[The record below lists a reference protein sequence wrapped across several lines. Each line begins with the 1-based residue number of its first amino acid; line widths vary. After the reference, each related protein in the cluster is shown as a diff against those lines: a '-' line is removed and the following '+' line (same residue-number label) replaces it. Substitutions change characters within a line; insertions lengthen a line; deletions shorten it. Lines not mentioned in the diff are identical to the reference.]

1 MKLLKFIS
9 LMLTVGVILLWS
21 NQTVQ
26 AEEDFLS
33 PFEVDDNTVLLMHF
47 DDPDNLMQNESDR
60 SEDGMPEGKIR
71 QGGSV
76 NSALGPSLWIDNDS
90 PDVDTS
96 MVVIPHTDDLNLP
109 NSFTIEGWSN
119 NITFDG
125 GNSPPR
131 SYNPWVIRKGHGD
144 GNMTPYGIMV
154 NPFTQSFEATNIF
167 ADHTSDPYTRI
178 KTEFG
183 TVDLGEWYHFTLI
196 KDMEHQA
203 RVLLIHDSDG
213 NLLHKTT
220 RLFPEGSSGETAIE
234 EEPLYFGVQ
243 NQSHKD
249 VGNFYW
255 NGFLDEVRISDVVR
269 DYDAPPA
276 IGNIQLDI
284 SGQNPRANTDVPV
297 IAEVRNIGS
306 NILSG
311 NPTLHYET
319 GDGNW
324 QTVTMTQGDSSFLYV
339 GTIPG
344 QPRGTMASYY
354 ITAESDAGVEG
365 RYPDVFAP
373 NSAVGWWQPN
383 EMTLSLTFDEGPG
396 STPTDASDYG
406 HTINMLGE
414 NLGYSDDVPPALAGE
429 SAYSISINQDLDG
442 EYPDTSSME
451 IPAPTPFIN
460 GAYDD
465 DGIYGWTLD
474 FWLKADTADADWEE
488 GNMMVIRVGPRGS
501 QQAGEMMHRF
511 DLFEDRF
518 RMRFKYHYAELE
530 VDVPGIG
537 SSGKWFRIEC
547 GETTQM
553 HFVRVHDEND
563 SLIARNQVDKSTTEG
578 RWKGRGPYP
587 DTYSI
592 LPFKIGNSWDSD
604 DYRGLI
610 DEVKFYNYPKDV
622 RPNFLG
628 GASIGNQAAEAPAAV
643 TANIAHPGSKIEAAE
658 VHYTSTDDNGEWH
671 TAELSPDTGNAF
683 VGEIPGQPL
692 GSITKYYLSAET
704 AGGIKITEPAEAE
717 SDSVYYEFGWW
728 EPNTQTLD
736 LTFEEGSGGSVTDH
750 SEYDHPFVNVSAE
763 YSDDAIEGD
772 YSIYFDGSG
781 SYLKLEEENAT
792 FIPSKEYTLDFWFK
806 PDSAL
811 DNGTRLIAKY
821 AANGWHKGTF
831 HVRTVNDGAEIGVW
845 PTLERTFKYK
855 MKFDSSYAVN
865 AWNHLIME
873 VATGTLSVQ
882 LRDEN
887 DELVQAIGEKLPEDD
902 HPELSKGPLFI
913 GTGEPG
919 DNDYTGKMDNI
930 QLYNYS
936 VNLGEETATE
946 PEPSGIPERFTLS
959 QNYPNPFNPSTTIR
973 YTVPA
978 EEHVTITIYDLLGRE
993 VKTLVNKNLI
1003 PGQYSSVW
1011 NGKNDAG
1018 DLVSSGVYFYRLRA
1032 GEVTKVRKMVLL
1044 R

>member
-1 MKLLKFIS
+1 MKILKFIS
-9 LMLTVGVILLWS
+9 LTLVMGVILLWS
-21 NQTVQ
+21 GIAHAQV
-26 AEEDFLS
+26 DFLS
-33 PFEVDDNTVLLMHF
+33 PFTVDDNTVLLMHF
-47 DDPDNLMQNESDR
+47 DDPDDLMRNESDR

-76 NSALGPSLWIDNDS
+76 NNALGPSLWIDNDS

-96 MVVIPHTDDLNLP
+96 MVVIPHTEDLNLP

-131 SYNPWVIRKGHGD
+131 SYNPWVIRKGHDD

-178 KTEFG
+178 KTKFG
-183 TVDLGEWYHFTLI
+183 TVDLGKWYHFTFI
-196 KDMEHQA
+196 KDMENLA
-203 RVLLIHDSDG
+203 RVLLIHDADG
-213 NLLHKTT
+213 ILLHKTT

-234 EEPLYFGVQ
+234 EEPLYFGLQ
-243 NQSHKD
+243 NQSHTD
-249 VGNFYW
+249 VGNFFW
-255 NGFLDEVRISDVVR
+255 NGFLDEVRISDAVR

-284 SGQNPRANTDVPV
+284 SGQNPRANTDVPI

-306 NILSG
+306 NTLAG
-311 NPTLHYET
+311 NPTLYYET

-383 EMTLSLTFDEGPG
+383 EMALSLTFDEGPG
-396 STPTDASDYG
+396 STLTDASDYG

-414 NLGYSDDVPPALAGE
+414 NLGYSEDVPPALEGE

-442 EYPDTSSME
+442 EYPDTSSLE

-465 DGIYGWTLD
+465 NGVYGWTLD
-474 FWLKADTADADWEE
+474 FWLKADTAATDWEE

-511 DLFEDRF
+511 DLLEDGF
-518 RMRFKYHYAELE
+518 RMRFKYHWAELE

-537 SSGKWFRIEC
+537 TSGKWFRIQC
-547 GETTQM
+547 GETTRI
-553 HFVRVHDEND
+553 HFVRVHNEND

-587 DTYSI
+587 DCYSI
-592 LPFKIGNSWDSD
+592 LPLKIGNSWDSD

-622 RPNFLG
+622 RPSFLG
-628 GASIGNQAAEAPAAV
+628 SGKIGNQQANMPADVAAE
-643 TANIAHPGSKIEAAE
+643 IIHPGTILDNVS
-658 VHYTSTDDNGEWH
+658 VHYSTDGGEWQ
-671 TAELSPDTGNAF
+671 TSEMTPDTGDF
-683 VGEIPGQPL
+683 YVGQIPGQSL
-692 GSITKYYLSAET
+692 GSLTSYYLSAQTTSGTRILLPENVET
-704 AGGIKITEPAEAE
+704 
-717 SDSVYYEFGWW
+717 DSNYYQFGWW
-728 EPNTQTLD
+728 EAETQTLD
-736 LTFEEGSGGSVTDH
+736 LTFEEGSEPVTDNSMYGH
-750 SEYDHPFVNVSAE
+750 EFTNVGAT

-772 YSIYFDGSG
+772 KSIYFDGDG
-781 SYLKLEEENAT
+781 SYIVADDAIFLT
-792 FIPSKEYTLDFWFK
+792 SKEYTLDFWFK
-806 PDSAL
+806 PDSLL
-811 DNGTRLIAKY
+811 DGGTRLITKY
-821 AANGWHKGTF
+821 ATSGWHKGPY
-831 HVRTVNDGAEIGVW
+831 HVRTKDDAIMVW
-845 PTLERTFKYK
+845 PTMTRSFKHK
-855 MKFDSSYAVN
+855 MTFDSSYAIN
-865 AWNHLIME
+865 EWNHLIME
-873 VATGTLSVQ
+873 VAVGTLSVQ
-882 LRDEN
+882 LRDQ
-887 DELVQAIGEKLPEDD
+887 DDALVQAIGTSLPEDD
-902 HPELSKGPLFI
+902 YPDLTEGPLYI

-919 DNDYTGKMDNI
+919 SDDFTGKMDNI

-936 VNLGEETATE
+936 LNLGQETATD
-946 PEPSGIPERFTLS
+946 PEDSGIPKRFTLS
-959 QNYPNPFNPSTTIR
+959 QNYPNPFNPTTTIN
-973 YTVPA
+973 YTVPV
-978 EEHVTITIYDLLGRE
+978 EKHVTITVYNLLGRE
-993 VKTLVNKNLI
+993 VNKIVDKSLL
-1003 PGQYSSVW
+1003 PGQYEIVW
-1011 NGKNDAG
+1011 EGDNAVGKQVA
-1018 DLVSSGVYFYRLRA
+1018 SGVYFYRLKA
-1032 GEVTKVRKMVLL
+1032 GDVTKVRKMILL